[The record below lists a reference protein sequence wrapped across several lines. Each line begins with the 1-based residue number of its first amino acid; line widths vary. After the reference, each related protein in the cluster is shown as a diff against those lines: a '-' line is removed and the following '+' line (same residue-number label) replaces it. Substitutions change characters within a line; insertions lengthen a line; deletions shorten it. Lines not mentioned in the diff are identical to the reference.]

1 MIIQRPTYHGTV
13 FSLTFAALAAL
24 VGIGCTKPQTMVSA
38 SDVPASQG
46 TVKVTEG
53 DNGNTNIAL
62 RVKHL
67 APPSRMAADSTVYV
81 VWLQPHDGAM
91 QNIGALTLNSNLEG
105 SLDTVTPHRRFQLTV
120 TPEPSG
126 LAAQPSH
133 DPVFT
138 TTVER
143 PD

>member
-1 MIIQRPTYHGTV
+1 MNIRRPTINGAV
-13 FSLTFAALAAL
+13 FSLTFAALAGL
-24 VGIGCTKPQTMVSA
+24 VGIGCTKPQAMVSA

-53 DNGNTNIAL
+53 DNGNTNISL

-67 APPSRMAADSTVYV
+67 APPPKMASDSTVYV
-81 VWLQPHDGAM
+81 VWLQPRDGAK

-138 TTVER
+138 TEVER
-143 PD
+143 